1 MFVCR
6 LVLVWL
12 CRDRC
17 HWRLWQLWQLYEFW
31 IVWIPEGI
39 ARLKEKARRRR
50 GRGFVGE
57 GGGGGG
63 GDRAASDRGDR
74 AGVYDRLAAGGELGP
89 QRSVEGWIL
98 FVSGVHEEA
107 QEDDIQVSHTIEP
120 EPNAT
125 IYAYLYRHNWLQN
138 KFAEFGDIKNIHLNV
153 DRRTGYIKGYA
164 LVEFETYTQAQVM
177 IWFQCIISICK
188 CKINLVYVDFI
199 WLVCFRVPERH

>member
-1 MFVCR
+1 MAD
-6 LVLVWL
+6 VLDIENVE
-12 CRDRC
+12 
-17 HWRLWQLWQLYEFW
+17 EFE
-31 IVWIPEGI
+31 VDDEGEQGI

-57 GGGGGG
+57 GGG

-107 QEDDIQVSHTIEP
+107 QEDDIQ
-120 EPNAT
+120 
-125 IYAYLYRHNWLQN
+125 N

-164 LVEFETYTQAQVM
+164 LVEFETYTQAQSAREALNGSE
-177 IWFQCIISICK
+177 ILGNTIS
-188 CKINLVYVDFI
+188 VD
-199 WLVCFRVPERH
+199 WCFMKESNVQHSRSKRR